1 MLDVTENGLSILRS
15 ERVELGERHLV
26 SNKVLSEKVMYL
38 PNYYY
43 YCFFFTIRPQYYFI
57 VLIYEPDISKSK
69 ITEL

>member
-43 YCFFFTIRPQYYFI
+43 YCFFLLSDHSTILLFSFMNQIFP
-57 VLIYEPDISKSK
+57 KAK
-69 ITEL
+69 